1 MCFSSWNQRGNLTI
15 SISLW
20 RFRNS
25 SSARHARILLLP
37 PTVWNPRLL
46 NLNQQFFSSS
56 KLKVNSTETNC
67 LWVFPFLRLS
77 PIYQD
82 TWGGGRKRRQQKQ
95 RFPVSSL
102 LRYETGGH
110 APHIRFPYSGGEKTE
125 ISLGFPPIILL
136 QMRTCSHPWLMR
148 LFCLKLCWILG
159 KERKRPKKKIL
170 GGPNMPSNR
179 LGRWQKPNLFYH
191 HFPRSRVCQVTI
203 YPTTMN
209 PFLLSCHAKKN
220 FFPGTNLFEGG
231 REKHVRSLTS
241 KKTFW
246 NNNRSEREPP
256 TQNT

>member
-1 MCFSSWNQRGNLTI
+1 M
-15 SISLW
+15 
-20 RFRNS
+20 NS
-25 SSARHARILLLP
+25 S
-37 PTVWNPRLL
+37 
-46 NLNQQFFSSS
+46 
-56 KLKVNSTETNC
+56 ETNC

-82 TWGGGRKRRQQKQ
+82 TWGGRGKRRQQKQ

-110 APHIRFPYSGGEKTE
+110 APHIRFPYSGGGKNGNLAW
-125 ISLGFPPIILL
+125 ISPNSYCYKCVPARILDL
-136 QMRTCSHPWLMR
+136 WDSFAWSYVE
-148 LFCLKLCWILG
+148 FWAK
-159 KERKRPKKKIL
+159 KERGKKKIL

-179 LGRWQKPNLFYH
+179 LGRWQKHYLFYH

-256 TQNT
+256 TQKT